1 MVKQFV
7 TYEIALKLK
16 ELGFNEECLAVFQI
30 PYKKLTITGNSNVKL
45 KMETINAPLY
55 QQVID
60 WFREKHKYSVS
71 IHVDEDN
78 STPSDI
84 KYWYCIDSFFEVP
97 NNKIVRE
104 GIEEVDNFSS
114 FEEAREQAILKAIE
128 LIKK

>member
-1 MVKQFV
+1 MEIFKQ
-7 TYEIALKLK
+7 L
-16 ELGFNEECLAVFQI
+16 
-30 PYKKLTITGNSNVKL
+30 KKLGYKHYIDLTVEKLDALPINSIEKKIEYSL
-45 KMETINAPLY
+45 
-55 QQVID
+55 VID

-78 STPSDI
+78 STPSNI

-104 GIEEVDNFSS
+104 GIEEVGNFNS

-128 LIKK
+128 LIKE